1 MKTKADEASG
11 ERVLVIDDERSVLMV
26 LEGMLSRRGFRVQ
39 VASGGASGIVAIEKF
54 NPAIVLLDLGL
65 PDMDGMEVLREIR
78 ASHPEIQVLILTAND
93 SLANAIESIKLGA
106 FHFVSKPYAAEELLS
121 LIHRAL
127 QQRRLEAEAS
137 ELRQQSARL
146 EERIR
151 VIESSAA
158 PVMSSRSMQQI
169 EELLKRVAPSEA
181 NILLLGE
188 RARQLQNRRT
198 LRIDRRHIMV

>member
-1 MKTKADEASG
+1 VKTKADEASG

-188 RARQLQNRRT
+188 SGVGKRCSQTAFT
-198 LRIDRRHIMV
+198 K